1 MIMLYRDPKGE
12 SVGSFA
18 PEASGPIFGTN
29 QSNTNEEEK
38 VTLLQKTLKEKEN
51 KINKLTL
58 EIETLKVRERER
70 ERLA

>member
-18 PEASGPIFGTN
+18 PSLEPSGPNIDTN

-38 VTLLQKTLKEKEN
+38 VILLQNNSQGEGE
-51 KINKLTL
+51 
-58 EIETLKVRERER
+58 
-70 ERLA
+70 